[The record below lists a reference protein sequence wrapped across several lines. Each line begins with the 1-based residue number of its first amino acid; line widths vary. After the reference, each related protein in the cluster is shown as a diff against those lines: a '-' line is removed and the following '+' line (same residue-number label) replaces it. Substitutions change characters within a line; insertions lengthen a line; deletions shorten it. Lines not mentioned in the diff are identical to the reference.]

1 MALLVGLA
9 FPLGLYITKVMNG
22 ERIPGVSKV
31 LTPCENL
38 IYKVMRVKADEQM
51 GWKKYLLSVV
61 LFNLFGFLLLFW
73 LSSGRVIGDRQND
86 CRNFLLR
93 VFL

>member
-1 MALLVGLA
+1 MTATILQYLFYMALLVGLA

-61 LFNLFGFLLLFW
+61 LFNLFANCNNKLDTPW
-73 LSSGRVIGDRQND
+73 
-86 CRNFLLR
+86 
-93 VFL
+93 